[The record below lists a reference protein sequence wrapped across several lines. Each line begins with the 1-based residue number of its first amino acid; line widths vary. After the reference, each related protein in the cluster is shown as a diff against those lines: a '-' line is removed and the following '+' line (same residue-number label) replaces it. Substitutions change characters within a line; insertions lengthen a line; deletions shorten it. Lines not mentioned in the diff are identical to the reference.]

1 MLKNY
6 FKTAIRTL
14 WRNRST
20 TIINLF
26 GLSVGMT
33 AAVFIFL
40 WVQSELTV
48 NDYHKDKDNIYRITS
63 TIKISDTENW
73 VWEAAPMLMAPT
85 AAKEIPAITNTSRLI
100 VNTWGGPV
108 LKINQQLY
116 SEKTTAVIEKNWFD
130 LFRYEFTEG
139 NAAAFSTDPFS
150 IVLTESKAKKYFG
163 KAPAVGKVIK
173 VDSVNYTVQG
183 VVKDNP
189 VNSSFQFDVMMQ
201 LDGRL
206 ADAKTYSNDKSW
218 NNFTY
223 LTFLKLRPDATIA
236 SVENQLNDMLN
247 KNRTNHNAKASIR
260 ALKDIYFEDDLQSS
274 QLPHG
279 NKKTTFIFC
288 LLGILLIVTA
298 CINYVNLTTAKA
310 SLRAK
315 EVSVRKIIG
324 ANKWHLFFQFI
335 AESVVISAVALFIT
349 LLLLQLCLPL
359 FNSITEK
366 QFVLPLTSMAM
377 WQVLLLTLL
386 FTVVLNGIYPAVLL
400 ASFKP
405 LNVFRGKSLL
415 AMSDAVVRK
424 GLVVFQFSL
433 SMMLIIGSIVIYRQ
447 LNFIQNN
454 NPGYNI
460 SQVMSVQVFYRSY
473 AGLNQEQKRSFFSSL
488 RQQLQSKSSILQV
501 SNGSDEIMDVTSSSS
516 GNADWDGRDT
526 AFNPTIAYL
535 RVDIAFKSMFS
546 LQMKSGEWFTAAQGE
561 HNYIINET
569 AAAQFNIAKP
579 ILGQRFSWGE
589 DTGRII
595 GVVKDFHYKSMHEKI
610 GPMVIADAR
619 GMAAYFFI
627 KTAPGNVQKAIKDV
641 GAVWAT
647 NLPNEP
653 FAYTFLDDSFNELY
667 KTDLKTSKLMAVF
680 SVIAIIIAALGLF
693 GLATFTTE
701 QRNKEVSIRKV
712 LGASVQ
718 QITRLLSKDFIML
731 VLLSIVLASP
741 IAGWLMHQWL
751 QDFAYKADITWWIF
765 VTAGLLA
772 LMIALFAVGFQAIKA
787 ALANPAKS
795 LRTE

>member
-14 WRNRST
+14 WRNSST
-20 TIINLF
+20 SVINLF

-40 WVQSELTV
+40 WVQSELTA
-48 NDYHKDKDNIYRITS
+48 NDYHPDKDNIYRITS
-63 TIKISDTENW
+63 SIKISDTENW
-73 VWEAAPMLMAPT
+73 VWEAVPMLMAPT
-85 AAKEIPAITNTSRLI
+85 AAKEIPAVTNTSRLI

-130 LFRYEFTEG
+130 LFHYDFIEG
-139 NAAAFSTDPFS
+139 NATAFSSDPFS

-163 KAPAVGKVIK
+163 RTEAVGKIIK

-189 VNSSFQFDVMMQ
+189 VNSSFQFDIMMQ
-201 LDGRL
+201 LGGRL
-206 ADAKTYSNDKSW
+206 ADANTYKNDKTW

-223 LTFLKLRPDATIA
+223 ITFLKLRPDAKII
-236 SVENQLNDMLN
+236 SVTNQLNDLLN
-247 KNRTNHNAKASIR
+247 KNRTNHNGKVSIR
-260 ALKDIYFEDDLQSS
+260 PLKDIYFEDDLQTSE
-274 QLPHG
+274 LPHG
-279 NKKTTFIFC
+279 NKKTTYIFC
-288 LLGILLIVTA
+288 LLGLLLLITA

-324 ANKWHLFFQFI
+324 AHKSHLFFQFI
-335 AESVVISAVALFIT
+335 AESVVISFVALLIT
-349 LLLLQLCLPL
+349 LILLQLCLPL

-366 QFVLPLTSMAM
+366 QFVLPLTSGAM

-400 ASFKP
+400 ASFQP

-415 AMSDAVVRK
+415 TMSDAVVRK

-454 NPGYNI
+454 NPGYKI
-460 SQVMSVQVFYRSY
+460 SQVMSVQLFYRSY
-473 AGLNQEQKRSFFSSL
+473 AGFDQEQKRSFFSTL
-488 RQQLQSKSSILQV
+488 QQQLQSKSSILQV
-501 SNGSDEIMDVTSSSS
+501 SNGSDQIMNVTGSSS
-516 GNADWDGRDT
+516 GNADWAGRDT

-535 RVDIAFKSMFS
+535 RVDTAFKSMFS
-546 LQMKSGEWFTAAQGE
+546 LQMKTGEWFSAGQDE

-569 AAAQFNIAKP
+569 AAEQFNIAKP
-579 ILGQRFSWGE
+579 VVGQRFIWGE
-589 DTGRII
+589 DTGRVI
-595 GVVKDFHYKSMHEKI
+595 GIVKDFHYKSMHEKI
-610 GPMVIADAR
+610 GPMVIANAR
-619 GMAAYFFI
+619 GTAAYFFI
-627 KTAPGNVQKAIKDV
+627 KTAPGNLQKAIKDV
-641 GAVWAT
+641 GAVWAA
-647 NLPNEP
+647 NIPNEP
-653 FAYTFLDDSFNELY
+653 FEYNFLDDSFNELY
-667 KTDLKTSKLMAVF
+667 KTDIKTSKLMAVF

-701 QRNKEVSIRKV
+701 QRTKEIGIRKV

-718 QITRLLSKDFIML
+718 QITNLLSKDFILL

-741 IAGWLMHQWL
+741 IAWWLMNLWL

-765 VTAGLLA
+765 AAAGFLS
-772 LMIALFAVGFQAIKA
+772 LMIALFAVGFQAVKA
-787 ALANPAKS
+787 ALANPVKS